1 LRFDTGLDHD
11 QGRAAAM
18 NRDREIGAA
27 PAASSRSPASQRV
40 GGIRAHVL
48 AVVLLLLA
56 LVLIYG
62 RSGGFDYVDYDDVD
76 YVVRTEAVRAGL
88 TVDGV
93 RWAFTA
99 LHKSN
104 WHPLT
109 WISHMIDVSLFGLE
123 PGPAHLVNVAFHGV
137 NSLLVYLLALAL
149 LRNWLASLLVAY
161 LFLAHPLHVESVA
174 WIAERKDLLCGM
186 FFLLSI
192 LAYLRYAARP
202 CARRYALVVCAFA
215 LALLSK
221 PMAVTLPV
229 VLLLLDFWPL
239 DRLRGEPALVL
250 GRRFPAYAVL
260 LAEKIPLFALSLASG
275 IVTLAAQKTAIVSI
289 DRMQLDYRLMNS
301 VVAYATYLRDTIA
314 PTRLAILYLL
324 GPIDFLA
331 SFLPSLLV
339 LGAISVAVAGWRK
352 RYPWLLFGWLWFL
365 LTLLPVIG
373 LIQVGYQSHADR
385 YMYLPSI
392 GLFLALGAAIARLS
406 GAASKKALL
415 ALVPALVFYS
425 FIAWVQLGYW
435 SGSYMLFTRV
445 LDVVG
450 ESYPANV
457 MLASFH
463 LREGRVQEAEAH
475 ALKALSLSSGS
486 VEALSV
492 LGAVLMAKKD
502 YSGAEQLV
510 RVALS
515 KSPGDARLLN
525 NLGAVL
531 EQQGR
536 LEEARQLFAAA
547 LKSDPN
553 MYLARENLKRLG
565 G

>member
-1 LRFDTGLDHD
+1 V
-11 QGRAAAM
+11 
-18 NRDREIGAA
+18 I
-27 PAASSRSPASQRV
+27 

-56 LVLIYG
+56 LALIYG
-62 RSGGFDYVDYDDVD
+62 RSGGFDYVDYDDMD

-88 TVDGV
+88 TVDGI

-99 LHKSN
+99 FHENN

-109 WISHMIDVSLFGLE
+109 WISHMIDVSLFGLD

-149 LRNWLASLLVAY
+149 LRNWGASLLVAY

-174 WIAERKDLLCGM
+174 WIAERKDLLCAM
-186 FFLLSI
+186 FFLLSM

-239 DRLRGEPALVL
+239 GRLRAEPALVL
-250 GRRFPAYAVL
+250 GRRPPAYAVL
-260 LAEKIPLFALSLASG
+260 LAEKVPLFALSLASG
-275 IVTLAAQKTAIVSI
+275 IVTLAAQKAAMAPI
-289 DRMQLDYRLMNS
+289 DTVHLDYRLMNS
-301 VVAYATYLRDTIA
+301 VVVYATYLRDTIA
-314 PTRLAILYLL
+314 PTRLAILHPL
-324 GPIDFLA
+324 GPIDFVA

-339 LGAISVAVAGWRK
+339 LGVISAAAVGWRK

-373 LIQVGYQSHADR
+373 LIQVGPQSHADR

-392 GLFLALGAAIARLS
+392 GLFLALGAAVARLS
-406 GAASKKALL
+406 GAALKKALL
-415 ALVPALVFYS
+415 ALAPALVFYS

-435 SGSYMLFTRV
+435 SGSYMLYTRV

-450 ESYPANV
+450 ESYQAHAK
-457 MLASFH
+457 LAGFH
-463 LREGRVQEAEAH
+463 LREGRVQQAEAH
-475 ALKALSLSSGS
+475 ALKGLSLSSGS
-486 VEALSV
+486 AKAYAALGLV
-492 LGAVLMAKKD
+492 LAAKKD
-502 YSGAEQLV
+502 FSGAEQAY

-515 KSPGDARLLN
+515 KSPGDAQMLN
-525 NLGAVL
+525 NLGMILV
-531 EQQGR
+531 EQGR
-536 LEEARQLFAAA
+536 LEEARQFFAAA
-547 LKSDPN
+547 LKADPN
-553 MYLARENLKRLG
+553 LYKVRENLKRVG